1 MRLSRHSGSGRL
13 ALPLRRTALFSMN
26 QHDLGRGIALSV
38 SASALF
44 ALLSGYTKWLAP
56 LDGLDIFAWRIV
68 WTLPGALALV
78 VLRRRWP
85 QFRALAATLVRA
97 PHLLAAFGV
106 AAALLGVQ
114 LWIFLWAPLHGRAL
128 EVSLGYFLLPL
139 AMVLLGRFHYGE
151 RLDAFQWAGVAA
163 AAIGVA
169 HELAATHAFA
179 WPTLVVMLGYPPYF
193 MIRRRLDVDPLVSF
207 AMEILFIAPVALIM
221 LCVRGSF
228 GVVAGVP
235 HLWLLLLPGL
245 GALSTLALASYLR
258 ASRHL
263 PIALFGILGY
273 VEPVLLVG
281 VAVML
286 LGEPFSLRSLG
297 TYVPIWIA
305 VVLTGWHSARLLMRE
320 RSSRHLPMSEHHA
333 SAEHEVGAEDAERID

>member
-1 MRLSRHSGSGRL
+1 
-13 ALPLRRTALFSMN
+13 MN

-38 SASALF
+38 AASALF
-44 ALLSGYTKWLAP
+44 ALMSGYTKWLAP

-78 VLRRRWP
+78 ALRKRWP
-85 QFRALAATLVRA
+85 QLCALVARLAKT
-97 PHLLAAFGV
+97 PHLLLAFAI

-151 RLDAFQWAGVAA
+151 RLDGFQWAGVAA
-163 AAIGVA
+163 AAVGVA
-169 HELAATHAFA
+169 HELVITHAFA

-193 MIRRRLDVDPLVSF
+193 VLRRRLNADPLVSF
-207 AMEILFIAPVALIM
+207 AVEMMLIAPVAAIM
-221 LCVRGSF
+221 LIVRGSF
-228 GVVAGVP
+228 ADVAGEP
-235 HLWLLLLPGL
+235 RLGLLLLPGL
-245 GALSTLALASYLR
+245 GALSTIALASYLR

-281 VAVML
+281 VAVLL
-286 LGEPFSLRSLG
+286 LGEPFSARQLG

-305 VVLTGWHSARLLMRE
+305 VVLTGVHSARLLMRE
-320 RSSRHLPMSEHHA
+320 RSHKRTLPMSEHHA
-333 SAEHEVGAEDAERID
+333 SVEHETVAEEIERVD